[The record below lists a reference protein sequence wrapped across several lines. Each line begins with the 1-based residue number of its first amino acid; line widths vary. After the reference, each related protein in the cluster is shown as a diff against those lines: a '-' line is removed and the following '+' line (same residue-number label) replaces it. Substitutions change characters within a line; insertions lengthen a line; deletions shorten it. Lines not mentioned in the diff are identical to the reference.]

1 MNSIQT
7 ITQTQIEKIS
17 TVKEAAQ
24 IKQMADSAAI
34 FYQAQDDL
42 VASQHAKEISLRSAR
57 QAGVILLNTP
67 KENGGDRKSKQA
79 HARLDLTPYR
89 EALDG
94 AGITAYISQTW
105 QRLAVIPQIL
115 FEEYVHNAKYA
126 NTEFTI
132 NGLIEFARPFFR
144 AQKAQEQDERAAG
157 YEAKEYNGFK
167 VNDVYVGDVHKIEL
181 PENSVDMIFTDPPY
195 HDEHLELYKALAD
208 FAFHSLKPG
217 AYLMTYA
224 GKMFLP
230 DVMKMLGER
239 LEYVWM
245 YGVFQPDSNT
255 KIIRHHLFGAWRP
268 IVCYKRPGKTNTKA
282 WQPDMIKGTRDKS
295 FHEWQQQIE
304 PPIKYIGAYTLPGEL
319 VVDPFVGGGT
329 TLAACKMLKR
339 DYLGFDKDAKAV
351 KITKMRL
358 NEKELA

>member
-1 MNSIQT
+1 M
-7 ITQTQIEKIS
+7 
-17 TVKEAAQ
+17 
-24 IKQMADSAAI
+24 
-34 FYQAQDDL
+34 
-42 VASQHAKEISLRSAR
+42 
-57 QAGVILLNTP
+57 
-67 KENGGDRKSKQA
+67 
-79 HARLDLTPYR
+79 
-89 EALDG
+89 
-94 AGITAYISQTW
+94 
-105 QRLAVIPQIL
+105 
-115 FEEYVHNAKYA
+115 
-126 NTEFTI
+126 
-132 NGLIEFARPFFR
+132 NGLIVSNGAKFTETGLTLNRNTAFEQWEDIIFQLARME
-144 AQKAQEQDERAAG
+144 KATQWWIGDALNFGEQVYGEMYASAISPSQARTWRQYKWVANAIELSRRRDNVDWSTHVEIASLEPCEQDKLLDVAEELNLSTIAMRAEVKKYRTMLLVAKAESAG
-157 YEAKEYNGFK
+157 MEAKEYNGFK

-181 PENSVDMIFTDPPY
+181 PENSIDMIFTDPPY
-195 HDEHLELYKALAD
+195 HDEHLELYQALAD

-230 DVMKMLGER
+230 EVMRQLGEK

-268 IVCYKRPGKTNTKA
+268 IVCYKKPGKTNTKA

-329 TLAACKMLKR
+329 TLAACKMLGR

-358 NEKELA
+358 NETSV